1 MSNIDKYSQKIFE
14 DIRRMTDDGIEFW
27 YGRELQQVLEYTEWR
42 NFSKVVDKAKIAC
55 ENSKQLVSN
64 HIVDVNNMV

>member
-27 YGRELQQVLEYTEWR
+27 YGRELQ
-42 NFSKVVDKAKIAC
+42 
-55 ENSKQLVSN
+55 
-64 HIVDVNNMV
+64 

>member
-64 HIVDVNNMV
+64 HFVDVNNMV

>member
-27 YGRELQQVLEYTEWR
+27 YGITTGIRIHRVEK
-42 NFSKVVDKAKIAC
+42 F
-55 ENSKQLVSN
+55 
-64 HIVDVNNMV
+64 

>member
-14 DIRRMTDDGIEFW
+14 DIRRMTDDGIEIW
-27 YGRELQQVLEYTEWR
+27 YGRALQQVLEYTEWR
-42 NFSKVVDKAKIAC
+42 NFSKVVNKAKIAC

-64 HIVDVNNMV
+64 HFVDVNNMV